1 MTAAPTVPIRL
12 LIADDQALVRG
23 ALGALLDLEP
33 DLEVQGLAADGAEA
47 LRLAEEL
54 QPDVCLM
61 DIQMPGVDGVE
72 ATKRIR
78 AASPQT
84 RVLVVTTFARPG
96 YLRAA
101 LDAGAS
107 GFVVKDT
114 PAEELAA
121 AVRRVHAGLRVLD
134 PKLAEESL
142 FEGANPL
149 SDRRV
154 PRHRPRLR
162 AAAGRRRT
170 IRGGHRGGG
179 LPVGG
184 HGAQPPLRR
193 DRQDRRREPGAG
205 GADRVRQG
213 LALTPLAR
221 VGGRA
226 YCEGRRV
233 TEPDRRSA

>member
-1 MTAAPTVPIRL
+1 MVPIRL

-47 LRLAEEL
+47 LRLAEDL

-72 ATKRIR
+72 ATKQIR

-149 SDRRV
+149 SDRERQV
-154 PRHRPRLR
+154 LRL
-162 AAAGRRRT
+162 A
-170 IRGGHRGGG
+170 
-179 LPVGG
+179 
-184 HGAQPPLRR
+184 
-193 DRQDRRREPGAG
+193 
-205 GADRVRQG
+205 
-213 LALTPLAR
+213 
-221 VGGRA
+221 
-226 YCEGRRV
+226 
-233 TEPDRRSA
+233 